1 MHDRNVDGAASLRQ
15 GFAETRFVTD
25 EDDLG
30 PLAHGLEGSVDGG
43 GGHVVATHGVEG
55 DRSSGHGR
63 ILPRSSGILRG
74 VELDLRTFDAPAGE
88 RLDVAIAA
96 ALELSRTKARDLVD
110 EGYVTLDGR
119 PVGKPATVLRGDEIV
134 SVLIPPDRP
143 VMVEAEDVPLTVI
156 YEDEHLAAI
165 DKPPGMTAHPTAT
178 VRTGTVVNALLARM
192 PLSKEQH
199 QDPSE
204 DAYRPGIVHRL
215 DKDTSGVM
223 VVAKHDAAH
232 RELAAAFKRRLT
244 EKIYVAIAVGSVDDG
259 VVVDAPI
266 GRHPVK
272 RQQMTVGGS
281 NPRSA
286 VTHVRAIARLP
297 GHTLVRLKP
306 HSGRTHQIRVHLAHL
321 GAPVLG
327 DAVYGRPSDAIARQA
342 LHAYQLTLPHPID
355 HQAITFSAQVPLD
368 MVHAWLL
375 LGGTW
380 PPPEHPTL

>member
-1 MHDRNVDGAASLRQ
+1 
-15 GFAETRFVTD
+15 
-25 EDDLG
+25 
-30 PLAHGLEGSVDGG
+30 
-43 GGHVVATHGVEG
+43 
-55 DRSSGHGR
+55 
-63 ILPRSSGILRG
+63 
-74 VELDLRTFDAPAGE
+74 
-88 RLDVAIAA
+88 
-96 ALELSRTKARDLVD
+96 
-110 EGYVTLDGR
+110 
-119 PVGKPATVLRGDEIV
+119 
-134 SVLIPPDRP
+134 
-143 VMVEAEDVPLTVI
+143 
-156 YEDEHLAAI
+156 
-165 DKPPGMTAHPTAT
+165 MTAHPTAT
-178 VRTGTVVNALLARM
+178 VRTGTVVNALLGRM

-232 RELAAAFKRRLT
+232 RELSAAFKRRLT

-286 VTHVRAIARLP
+286 VTHVRVIARLP
-297 GHTLVRLKP
+297 DHTLVRLKP
-306 HSGRTHQIRVHLAHL
+306 HSGRTHQLRVHLAHL
-321 GAPVLG
+321 GAPILG

-342 LHAYQLTLPHPID
+342 LHAHQLTLPHPID
-355 HQAITFSAQVPLD
+355 HEAITFSAQVPLD
-368 MVHAWLL
+368 MVQAWLR
-375 LGGTW
+375 LGGAW